1 MFRIGNGY
9 DVHPLIKERKLML
22 GGVEIPHE
30 KGLGGHSDADVLLH
44 AICDAILGAC
54 GVGDIGHHFP
64 DTSGEYK
71 NIASLLLLKRVGKT
85 CADMGYRVSNTDSII
100 VAQEPKVAPYL
111 EEMKTNLASALGIEP
126 NQVNI
131 KATTTEKLGFI
142 GRMEGISAHAIALL
156 EKG

>member
-9 DVHPLIKERKLML
+9 DVHPLVNERKLIL
-22 GGVEIPHE
+22 GGVVIPHD

-44 AICDAILGAC
+44 ALCDAILGAC

-64 DTSGEYK
+64 DTSGEFK

-85 CADMGYRVSNTDSII
+85 CADMGYRVSNTDAII

-111 EEMKTNLASALGIEP
+111 EEMKTNIASALGIETS
-126 NQVNI
+126 QVNV

-156 EKG
+156 EKA